1 MSEPTHPTSL
11 TRRGL
16 LRGAA
21 AAGAAAALT
30 GFSPQVHA
38 AEEKAAMKG
47 RMKQSIVFWCFNG
60 FGDKWDMDTTCQIAK
75 ELGCVSVELTGP
87 DQWGP
92 LKKHGLICAIAG
104 NGMPGAPF
112 KKGFNNPKYQ
122 EEVIDS
128 TKKAIDACA
137 EAGFP
142 SVIAFTGYKWRDAED
157 PKSGEIPRDEGFD
170 NCVAGFKKIV
180 GYAEKKHVT
189 ICMEHLNSRDH
200 SHPMKGH
207 PGYQGDDVDWVASI
221 IRKVGSPRLKL
232 LFDIYHVQIMHGD
245 LLRRIEENKDVIGHV
260 HTAGNPGRGE
270 LDDAQ
275 EIQYAPL
282 MKKLLE
288 IKYEGYVGQEF
299 IPTRDARAGLR
310 QAVKLCD
317 V

>member
-1 MSEPTHPTSL
+1 MSTPTHPTPL

-30 GFSPQVHA
+30 GFSPQAHA
-38 AEEKAAMKG
+38 VEEKAAMKG

-128 TKKAIDACA
+128 TKKVIDACA
-137 EAGFP
+137 EAGCP

-170 NCVAGFKKIV
+170 NCVKGFKKIV

-245 LLRRIEENKDVIGHV
+245 LLRRLEENKDVIGHV

-310 QAVKLCD
+310 QAVRLCD
-317 V
+317 I

>member
-1 MSEPTHPTSL
+1 MSTPTHPTPL

-30 GFSPQVHA
+30 GFSPQAHA

-128 TKKAIDACA
+128 TKKVIDACA
-137 EAGFP
+137 EAGCP

-170 NCVAGFKKIV
+170 NCVKGFKKIV

-245 LLRRIEENKDVIGHV
+245 LLRRLEENKDVIGHV

-310 QAVKLCD
+310 QAVRLCD
-317 V
+317 I